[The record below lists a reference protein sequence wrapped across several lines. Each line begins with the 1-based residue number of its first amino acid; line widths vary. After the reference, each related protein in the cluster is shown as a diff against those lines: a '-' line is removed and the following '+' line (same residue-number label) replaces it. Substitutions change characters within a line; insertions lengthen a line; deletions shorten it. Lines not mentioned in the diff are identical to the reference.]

1 MSKLPP
7 FLDDGSLIGYTHLKS
22 GKNLDFMPGQ
32 STLTLSNIKD
42 KSAFVKGSE
51 IKSSDV
57 ESVKAYAC
65 LQGLVAVD
73 KAAMKDLPK
82 IREAML
88 AVMKENKPTYT

>member
-1 MSKLPP
+1 
-7 FLDDGSLIGYTHLKS
+7 
-22 GKNLDFMPGQ
+22 MPGQ